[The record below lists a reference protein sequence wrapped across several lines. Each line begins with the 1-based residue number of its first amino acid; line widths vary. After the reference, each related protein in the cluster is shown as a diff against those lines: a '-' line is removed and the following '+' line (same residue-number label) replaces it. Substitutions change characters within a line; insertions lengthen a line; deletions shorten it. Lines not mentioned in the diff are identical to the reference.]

1 MRNLINKWLNKRD
14 TIDAPKYIPVLDKV
28 FTDSKGNEYF
38 VFKSDSDI
46 PILRKLAITEAYI
59 NLVNGFTSAEVN
71 KGLLSIH
78 GAINEQINGKMTPNI
93 AKVSTVCTQL
103 LGRSGRILTHELLY
117 GLAAHYFVRGDEDH
131 STVSDEI
138 KKEKIE
144 ILKTE
149 FSEGVKDWF
158 FAQSLNK
165 MYPFLTDENEF
176 FLAVLEESRIHVEA
190 YKQYITN
197 G

>member
-59 NLVNGFTSAEVN
+59 NLVNGFTNAEVN

-117 GLAAHYFVRGDEDH
+117 ALAAHYFVRGDEDH

>member
-1 MRNLINKWLNKRD
+1 MRNLINNWLNKRD

-59 NLVNGFTSAEVN
+59 NLVNGFTNAEVN

-138 KKEKIE
+138 KNEKIE

-165 MYPFLTDENEF
+165 LYPFLTDENEF
-176 FLAVLEESRIHVEA
+176 FLTVLEESRIQVEA
-190 YKQYITN
+190 YKKVM
-197 G
+197 GHG